1 MIKRNNKKGF
11 TIVELVIVIA
21 VIAILAAVLIP
32 TFAGIVKK
40 ANLSADMQAVRQM
53 NTALAADGA
62 VVPTDIFRLHEVLS
76 EMGMTSEDYHPL
88 TKDTYFF
95 WDADKN
101 CVLHVDEN
109 NKVIAPEE
117 RAGETYVAGTSNWY
131 SLSLAIGAAKPDGF
145 DKEDTAVT
153 VKTGAEMLYVID
165 AIADKKV
172 NKDLTITVDGTI
184 DMMGAAFA
192 MPKIEKGETIT
203 FAGKNN
209 AAIKNATAVDFAQG
223 ATADIDGKDGIYG
236 CGLFPI
242 VEGNISISD
251 ITIENMNVKNTNVSG
266 AAFLIGQLRGGA
278 TATISNVTIKDSTII
293 GHRSVGA
300 LVGALSGTLKIG
312 EGIYLDNV
320 DVQVV
325 GGRSGML
332 VGLIDQNVNIQFTGD
347 GNEIT
352 MKDCSYGIFD
362 CAQTTGTVNGTQ
374 LGLDSAEGVLYSH
387 LTDKNTIDQQHYV
400 ANALMLR
407 GSATEASK
415 ATASRTN
422 GTYYKYNDVSSD
434 FNTHVTGWN

>member
-1 MIKRNNKKGF
+1 
-11 TIVELVIVIA
+11 
-21 VIAILAAVLIP
+21 
-32 TFAGIVKK
+32 
-40 ANLSADMQAVRQM
+40 
-53 NTALAADGA
+53 
-62 VVPTDIFRLHEVLS
+62 
-76 EMGMTSEDYHPL
+76 
-88 TKDTYFF
+88 
-95 WDADKN
+95 
-101 CVLHVDEN
+101 
-109 NKVIAPEE
+109 
-117 RAGETYVAGTSNWY
+117 
-131 SLSLAIGAAKPDGF
+131 
-145 DKEDTAVT
+145 
-153 VKTGAEMLYVID
+153 
-165 AIADKKV
+165 
-172 NKDLTITVDGTI
+172 
-184 DMMGAAFA
+184 
-192 MPKIEKGETIT
+192 
-203 FAGKNN
+203 
-209 AAIKNATAVDFAQG
+209 
-223 ATADIDGKDGIYG
+223 
-236 CGLFPI
+236 
-242 VEGNISISD
+242 
-251 ITIENMNVKNTNVSG
+251 MNVKNTNVSG

-362 CAQTTGTVNGTQ
+362 CAQTTGTVSGTQ